1 MGTSYVNGKLLN
13 HIVVWKI
20 AVKTCFSVL
29 STHINVLII
38 FIIHI
43 SHFHRHIARFQKQKH
58 ITEHKTAFFPVP
70 GWDCLASTKNNRLKA
85 YVPHQFYRIH
95 ACTVCCRHSKIFHWY
110 RMPKGKPF
118 TTSTEKM
125 VLKHIKSI
133 LWAPWKTINAFSA
146 PLTRVSAHA
155 LKQYHHFTISE
166 SQPFN
171 GKLAIYYLIFI
182 SHLAAR
188 ELTAWLAPSKK

>member
-1 MGTSYVNGKLLN
+1 MWKICMGTSYVNGKLLN
-13 HIVVWKI
+13 HIVGWKI

-43 SHFHRHIARFQKQKH
+43 SHFHRHIARSENRSTSPLDTRRQFFSSLRLSCQQKK
-58 ITEHKTAFFPVP
+58 
-70 GWDCLASTKNNRLKA
+70 NRLKA

-118 TTSTEKM
+118 TTSTERM

-133 LWAPWKTINAFSA
+133 LWVSWKTINAFSA
-146 PLTRVSAHA
+146 PLTS
-155 LKQYHHFTISE
+155 
-166 SQPFN
+166 
-171 GKLAIYYLIFI
+171 GI
-182 SHLAAR
+182 SHGSEAVSPFHNQW
-188 ELTAWLAPSKK
+188 ELTI